1 MTAPTLQANTAKW
14 TGQRAARL
22 RSFIVSLISQ
32 HKLADAPECR
42 SFVRATGNTHGSQRG
57 HHQERR
63 WFSWSDCHA
72 SPITSSSA
80 GVPSSRH
87 GLCHSPGAKTES
99 EPTFD
104 QAEHAFSVSAKCALK
119 RISQVAFGPRYQL
132 SRQNSVGRVL
142 ACLAALGM
150 TDDARY
156 LLDVCVGR
164 TRATQVELKNTNDVV
179 SVNVAEMNRGGNSA
193 RRRSDDVE
201 APGRCSEARDSE
213 IVGTLI
219 EECPLGTFAD
229 LVSTFASL
237 GLINPKSVEA
247 LKRRVKQ
254 EEHTFSARTL
264 TYLSLSAKE
273 LPSPLDA
280 EFLESLCPAISS
292 CLSRHPE
299 AFTPRL
305 IARFANACARHCS
318 SAQIQGILDLLER
331 RMVDTVHE
339 FDAAS
344 LVLALCEFGKT
355 NTTKKL
361 SLFSAC
367 LPRLHAMVPFL
378 TPVDTVMLLAT
389 LENFCWKS
397 SGASPVWP
405 ASGPIRELAHAVL
418 RRLRDEGTA
427 SFQSDA
433 RSICRLLDILSRMP
447 QDPVEGAV
455 FDAVCTAVGTV
466 EKKKFTERQVVE
478 IMNACSRVQ
487 RMPPLS
493 LIWTVFTAG
502 QRLLFKCDPKYVALF
517 WHALPGFLN
526 VASLELKPPG
536 TGAACRSSSDGIDEE
551 LYDGVRWKED
561 ARWPLRTRPHLET
574 QAASTDSRF
583 VAGSQAQATSDHN
596 EWHIEQAEQERTSH
610 LPGKRGGYVCLPP
623 AGDTSRGGNTGFSRT
638 QSSRLSSD
646 VPAVAT
652 HLLSEL
658 CNHLGGRETPQQIK
672 GSRAGMEG
680 EFASGSWSAM
690 QPRDMAM
697 ILNAMSRM
705 ELVHHRALYAADADL
720 QQRGRITSFTI
731 QELTLTLNAFSRL
744 RFQLSPYTSN
754 AISERLEHF
763 VRCLNAGHSSRRK
776 TAVHGEENLCLT
788 YQQQAPV
795 GLLCCLANSL
805 VKLESPVCQT
815 YGFLGILELIVGMC
829 SDGAPDEPL
838 GDRHQHKGGFLLR
851 DGETTN
857 HREIPTSQATQL
869 MSSSKQESSSD
880 APGSVLRFLQCTDQ
894 PHYAEHEVRDT
905 NLDNSHF
912 TEERVQQTPEKVDDG
927 VRWSATARNL
937 SLALFATTFW
947 SYVSRTSLAVP
958 SRERERSKL
967 DAPLL
972 LQVVN
977 AVASAARNEGWRL
990 DNPARRQC
998 LMSALAL
1005 WTMWTDERAL
1015 SLRLQSRVNH
1025 PFLKCAHIIVSMLD
1039 MNCETTNP
1047 SDCRSSTVQEEVYC
1061 AMHGLMMQH
1070 VVPRDY
1076 LLKTE
1081 HQVLLYTVD
1090 LLLIRDVRG
1099 GSGEVPGQDERST
1112 GCSSTII
1119 SLSETTLQRAN
1130 DSYTKRVNAT

>member
-22 RSFIVSLISQ
+22 RSFIVSLISE
-32 HKLADAPECR
+32 HKLTDAPECR
-42 SFVRATGNTHGSQRG
+42 SFVHATGNTQGSQRG
-57 HHQERR
+57 HRRERR
-63 WFSWSDCHA
+63 GFSWSDYHA
-72 SPITSSSA
+72 SPITCSSA
-80 GVPSSRH
+80 GIQSARH
-87 GLCHSPGAKTES
+87 GLCHSPAAKTES
-99 EPTFD
+99 EPAFD

-119 RISQVAFGPRYQL
+119 RISQVPLGPRYQL
-132 SRQNSVGRVL
+132 SRRNSVGRVL

-156 LLDVCVGR
+156 LLDVFVGR
-164 TRATQVELKNTNDVV
+164 IRAPHVELRKTNEVV
-179 SVNVAEMNRGGNSA
+179 SVHVAGMNLGGSKA

-201 APGRCSEARDSE
+201 APGRGNEARDSE
-213 IVGTLI
+213 LVGTLI
-219 EECPLGTFAD
+219 EECPLGAFAD
-229 LVSTFASL
+229 LVGAFASL
-237 GLINPKSVEA
+237 RLINPKSVEA
-247 LKRRVKQ
+247 LKRRIKQ
-254 EEHTFSARTL
+254 EEHTFTARTL

-318 SAQIQGILDLLER
+318 TAQIKDILDLLER
-331 RMVDTVHE
+331 RMVDTLHE

-344 LVLALCEFGKT
+344 LVLALCEFGKA
-355 NTTKKL
+355 NTTRKL

-367 LPRLHAMVPFL
+367 LPRLRAMVPFL

-405 ASGPIRELAHAVL
+405 ASGPIRELVHAVL

-427 SFQSDA
+427 SFQSDG

-447 QDPVEGAV
+447 QDPVEAAV

-466 EKKKFTERQVVE
+466 ENSLTERQLVE

-526 VASLELKPPG
+526 AASLELKPPD
-536 TGAACRSSSDGIDEE
+536 TAAACLWSSYRRDEE

-561 ARWPLRTRPHLET
+561 ARRPLSTRPYLET
-574 QAASTDSRF
+574 QGASTDSHF
-583 VAGSQAQATSDHN
+583 VAGSHAQATSVHN
-596 EWHIEQAEQERTSH
+596 GWHIQQAEQERTFH
-610 LPGKRGGYVCLPP
+610 LPGKREDYVCLPP
-623 AGDTSRGGNTGFSRT
+623 GGDTSRGGNTGFSCS

-652 HLLSEL
+652 HLISEL

-680 EFASGSWSAM
+680 EFSGGSWSAM

-705 ELVHHRALYAADADL
+705 ELVHLRALYAADADL

-744 RFQLSPYTSN
+744 LFQLSPSTSN
-754 AISERLEHF
+754 AVSERLEHF
-763 VRCLNAGHSSRRK
+763 IRCLNAGHSSKWK
-776 TAVHGEENLCLT
+776 TAVRGEENLCLT

-795 GLLCCLANSL
+795 GLLCCLAHSL

-829 SDGAPDEPL
+829 SDGAPHEPL
-838 GDRHQHKGGFLLR
+838 RGKNRHKDGFLLR
-851 DGETTN
+851 GGETMN
-857 HREIPTSQATQL
+857 LREIATSQATQP
-869 MSSSKQESSSD
+869 MSRSKQESSYD
-880 APGSVLRFLQCTDQ
+880 APRSLLGFPQCTDK
-894 PHYAEHEVRDT
+894 PHYAEHEVRDA
-905 NLDNSHF
+905 NLENFHF
-912 TEERVQQTPEKVDDG
+912 TEETVLQPPEKVDDG
-927 VRWSATARNL
+927 VQWSVTARNL

-967 DAPLL
+967 DATLL

-1015 SLRLQSRVNH
+1015 SLRLQSRVNQA
-1025 PFLKCAHIIVSMLD
+1025 FLRCAQIIVSMLD
-1039 MNCETTNP
+1039 MNCERTNP
-1047 SDCRSSTVQEEVYC
+1047 SDCRPSTVQEEVYC
-1061 AMHGLMMQH
+1061 AVHGLMMQQ
-1070 VVPRDY
+1070 VVPHDY

-1081 HQVLLYTVD
+1081 QQVLLYTID
-1090 LLLIRDVRG
+1090 LLLIRD
-1099 GSGEVPGQDERST
+1099 
-1112 GCSSTII
+1112 I
-1119 SLSETTLQRAN
+1119 
-1130 DSYTKRVNAT
+1130 